1 MYDREP
7 SSRATGERDQPPP
20 NQDTAE
26 RSLVGYSAGAGWQ
39 AAGAQHSPEKPPLT
53 ERERAER
60 WPLG

>member
-7 SSRATGERDQPPP
+7 SSSATGESNQSPP

-26 RSLVGYSAGAGWQ
+26 RSLGNYSAGADWK
-39 AAGAQHSPEKPPLT
+39 AARAQTSLAKPTLT

>member
-7 SSRATGERDQPPP
+7 SSHAIGERDQSPP

-26 RSLVGYSAGAGWQ
+26 RSLGNYSAGADWK
-39 AAGAQHSPEKPPLT
+39 AAGAQTSPAKPTLT